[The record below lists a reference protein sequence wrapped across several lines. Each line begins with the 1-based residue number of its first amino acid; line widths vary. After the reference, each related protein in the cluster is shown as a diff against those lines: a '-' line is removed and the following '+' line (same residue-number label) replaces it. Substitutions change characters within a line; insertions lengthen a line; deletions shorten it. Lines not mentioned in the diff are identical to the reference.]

1 MMRSLKPMTSARRHA
16 SPLAGLLLPLLFAGC
31 AHNVHVRPG
40 EQAWQPARPA
50 VPAASDSTPGAIF
63 QAGRGMNLFVDHRA
77 MQVGDI
83 VTINLVE
90 RTDASKQST
99 TTTAKENS
107 LSLPATS
114 TLFGGPLT
122 LKGRNLLDNNVSSDQ
137 EFKGQ
142 GASSQSNRLSGS
154 ITVTVS
160 EVMAN
165 GNLRVHG
172 EKWVTLNQGEE
183 FIRLA
188 GTIRPVDIAPDN
200 SVPSWKVADARITY
214 SGKGALNDANAMG
227 WLGRAFQSVFSPL

>member
-1 MMRSLKPMTSARRHA
+1 MKTHA
-16 SPLAGLLLPLLFAGC
+16 TLQALTAATLTVVLAGC
-31 AHNVHVRPG
+31 AGHNALVRPG

-50 VPAASDSTPGAIF
+50 PAQAFEATPGAIF

-77 MQVGDI
+77 MQIGDI

-99 TTTAKENS
+99 TSTGKENS
-107 LSLPATS
+107 FSVPGTS
-114 TLFGGPLT
+114 MLLGGPLT
-122 LKGRNLLDNNVSSDQ
+122 LKGRNLLDNKLSSEQ

-154 ITVTVS
+154 ITVTVA
-160 EVMAN
+160 EVQAN
-165 GNLRVHG
+165 GNLRVQG

-227 WLGRAFQSVFSPL
+227 WLGRLFQSVLSPL

>member
-1 MMRSLKPMTSARRHA
+1 MIKSKTRRM
-16 SPLAGLLLPLLFAGC
+16 SKRLLFAMLSALLFTAC
-31 AHNVHVRPG
+31 AHNVQVRPG
-40 EQAWQPARPA
+40 QAAWQPAVPA
-50 VPAASDSTPGAIF
+50 VVQPAAATPGAIF
-63 QAGRGMNLFVDHRA
+63 QSGRGNSLFVDHRA
-77 MQVGDI
+77 MQAGDI
-83 VTINLVE
+83 VTVNLVE

-107 LSLPATS
+107 LSVPTA
-114 TLFGGPLT
+114 TLFGGPLSV
-122 LKGRNLLDNNVSSDQ
+122 KGRDLFDNTFSSDQ

-142 GASSQSNRLSGS
+142 GQSSQSNRLSGS

-160 EVMAN
+160 EVLAN
-165 GNLRVHG
+165 GNLRVQG

-227 WLGRAFQSVFSPL
+227 WLARMFQSVLSPL

>member
-1 MMRSLKPMTSARRHA
+1 MMMPVTSRSA
-16 SPLAGLLLPLLFAGC
+16 LALMLTTLLAGC
-31 AHNVHVRPG
+31 AGHNAMVRPG
-40 EQAWQPARPA
+40 EQGWQPARPEA
-50 VPAASDSTPGAIF
+50 MRPADATPGAIF
-63 QAGRGMNLFVDHRA
+63 QAGRGMSLFVDHRA

-99 TTTAKENS
+99 TSTGKENS
-107 LSLPATS
+107 FSMPGTS
-114 TLFGGPLT
+114 MLLGGPVT
-122 LKGRNLLDNNVSSDQ
+122 LKGRNLLDNKISSEQ

-160 EVMAN
+160 EVQAN
-165 GNLRVHG
+165 GNLRVQG

-214 SGKGALNDANAMG
+214 SGKGTLNDANAMG
-227 WLGRAFQSVFSPL
+227 WLGRLFQSVLSPL